1 MSANPRIAVDAYTP
15 LQLPVVPRKAVS
27 TVKFGVIGYGYWGPN
42 VVRNLQS
49 ITGAEVV
56 AVCDKS
62 STSRRRV
69 HRNSPGIYVTADALE
84 LVSSAEIDAVAVIRA
99 CESCAR
105 ERKTRLR

>member
-1 MSANPRIAVDAYTP
+1 MSANPRIVVDAYTP
-15 LQLPVVPRKAVS
+15 LQLPAVPRKAVS

-69 HRNSPGIYVTADALE
+69 HRNWPGIYGPADPRE
-84 LVSSAEIDAVAVIRA
+84 LASEAEIDAVPVI
-99 CESCAR
+99 
-105 ERKTRLR
+105 TPG